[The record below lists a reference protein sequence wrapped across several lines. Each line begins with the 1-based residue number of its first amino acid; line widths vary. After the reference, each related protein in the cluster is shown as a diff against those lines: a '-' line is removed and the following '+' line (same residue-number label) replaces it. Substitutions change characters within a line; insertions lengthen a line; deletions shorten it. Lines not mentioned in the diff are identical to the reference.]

1 MGDAAERVRA
11 LVAAHLPGYRV
22 ESLTRLGAGLDNV
35 AYEVNGDLIVRF
47 GKGTDADR
55 EARLLTAVGNFS
67 PLPVPV
73 PRFTDA
79 GCLAYPK
86 LPGVPLLHA
95 TGVDGVPVAAALGG
109 LLAALHAAPI
119 ERMAKLVGSDDLP
132 VAEWRREAAETYASV
147 SANVPSAFRRRI
159 EAFLETPPPE
169 DPEALAFS
177 HNDLGIEH
185 VLVDPVTGAVTGVI
199 DWTDAA
205 IVDPA
210 FDFGLIHRDLGP
222 AALDAALG
230 TYGPA
235 PDELRTRAVFYAR
248 CSLFEDLAYGLE
260 TSRARYVTKSLVA
273 LEWLFA

>member
-1 MGDAAERVRA
+1 MVDSGERVRA
-11 LVAAHLPGYRV
+11 LVAAHLPGYQVR
-22 ESLTRLGAGLDNV
+22 SLTRLGAGLDNV
-35 AYEVNGDLIVRF
+35 AYEVNGELIVRF
-47 GKGTDADR
+47 GTGANTDR

-86 LPGVPLLHA
+86 LPGVPLLDVA
-95 TGVDGVPVAAALGG
+95 GIDGVPVAAALGG
-109 LLAALHAAPI
+109 FLAALHAAPV
-119 ERMAKLVGSDDLP
+119 ERMAKLVGTDDLP
-132 VAEWRREAAETYASV
+132 VDEWRREARETYSAV
-147 SANVPSAFRRRI
+147 SANVPSPYRRRI
-159 EAFLETPPPE
+159 EAFLETPPPD
-169 DPEALAFS
+169 DPDKLAFS

-185 VLVDPVTGAVTGVI
+185 VLVDPLTGGVTGVI

-230 TYGPA
+230 AYGTVPGG
-235 PDELRTRAVFYAR
+235 LRERAVFYAR
-248 CSLFEDLAYGLE
+248 CSVFEDMAYGLE
-260 TSRARYVTKSLVA
+260 TSRERYVTKSLVA

>member
-1 MGDAAERVRA
+1 MGDAAARVRA
-11 LVAAHLPGYRV
+11 LVAAHLPGYEV

-47 GKGTDADR
+47 GTGANADR

-73 PRFTDA
+73 PCFTDA

-86 LPGVPLLHA
+86 LPGVPLLDA
-95 TGVDGVPVAAALGG
+95 AGVDGVPVAAALGG
-109 LLAALHAAPI
+109 FLAALHAAPV
-119 ERMAKLVGSDDLP
+119 ERMAKLVETDDLP
-132 VAEWRREAAETYASV
+132 VDEWRREARETYSAV
-147 SANVPSAFRRRI
+147 SANISSAYRRRV

-169 DPEALAFS
+169 DPHTLAFS

-185 VLVDPVTGAVTGVI
+185 VLVEPLSGAITGVI
-199 DWTDAA
+199 DWSDAA

-210 FDFGLIHRDLGP
+210 YDFGLIHRDLGP
-222 AALDAALG
+222 AALDAALA
-230 TYGPA
+230 TYGATPA
-235 PDELRTRAVFYAR
+235 GLRERAVFYAR
-248 CSLFEDLAYGLE
+248 CSLFEDMAYGLE
-260 TSRARYVTKSLVA
+260 TSRERYVTKSLVA

>member
-1 MGDAAERVRA
+1 MGEAGERVRA
-11 LVAAHLPGYRV
+11 LLAAHLPGYQV

-35 AYEVNGDLIVRF
+35 AYDVNGDLIVRF
-47 GKGTDADR
+47 GTGANADR
-55 EARLLTAVGNFS
+55 EARLLTTVGNLS

-86 LPGVPLLHA
+86 LPGVPLLDA

-119 ERMAKLVGSDDLP
+119 ERMAKLVETDDLP
-132 VAEWRREAAETYASV
+132 VDEWRREARETYSSV
-147 SANVPSAFRRRI
+147 SANVPSAYRRRV
-159 EAFLETPPPE
+159 EAFLETPAPE
-169 DPEALAFS
+169 DPHTLAFS

-185 VLVDPVTGAVTGVI
+185 VLVDPLSGEITGVI
-199 DWTDAA
+199 DWSDAA

-210 FDFGLIHRDLGP
+210 YDFGLIHRDLGP
-222 AALDAALG
+222 VALDAALTAYG
-230 TYGPA
+230 TA
-235 PDELRTRAVFYAR
+235 PEGLRVRALFYAR
-248 CSLFEDLAYGLE
+248 CSVFEDLAYGLE
-260 TSRARYVTKSLVA
+260 TSRERYVVKSLVA